1 MSSTAPVRVLL
12 VDDSAIM
19 RRLLMGVFETEAD
32 IEVVGTANNG
42 RMALERVEALKPD
55 IMILDVEM
63 PVLDG
68 LGTLKELRPH
78 WPRLPVIMF
87 SSLTERG
94 AAATLDALALGATD
108 YVTKPSHVSN
118 REEAEAIVRVQLVPL
133 VRSWGMISRTRRD
146 GATSSQSDTAPT
158 RLSVAPAG
166 SVPGTQLPLA
176 RPKPAR
182 EIVPPQAVV
191 VGSSTGGPNAL
202 TELIPMLPANLQVPV
217 FIVQHMPP
225 VFTKLLAERLDQRS
239 SLTVVE
245 AQPGMVAKPGQVFVA
260 PGGVHLVVRSRS
272 GEIVVDSD
280 DGPPE
285 NSVKPSVDVLFR
297 SAVEVWGGALL
308 GVVLT
313 GMGQD
318 GLLGAKRIVSAGG
331 RVVVQDEATSVVWGM
346 PGAIA
351 KENVASEILP
361 LHEIGLA
368 ITRYVNHVNQPILG
382 RHL

>member
-1 MSSTAPVRVLL
+1 MTNFRSSMGLSSPIRVLL
-12 VDDSAIM
+12 VDDSAVM

-32 IEVVGTANNG
+32 IEIVGTANNG
-42 RMALERVEALKPD
+42 RMALERLEALKPD
-55 IMILDVEM
+55 IMVLDVEM

-87 SSLTERG
+87 SSLTEKG

-118 REEAEAIVRVQLVPL
+118 REEAEAVVRVQLVPL
-133 VRSWGMISRTRRD
+133 IRSWGAISRTRRD
-146 GATSSQSDTAPT
+146 GAVPSRNAAPLAPT
-158 RLSVAPAG
+158 STEVVQP
-166 SVPGTQLPLA
+166 PIQLKPPREA
-176 RPKPAR
+176 IPPK
-182 EIVPPQAVV
+182 AVV
-191 VGSSTGGPNAL
+191 IGSSTGGPNAL
-202 TELIPMLPANLQVPV
+202 SELIPILPGGLQVPI

-225 VFTKLLAERLDQRS
+225 LFTKLLAERLDQRS
-239 SLTVVE
+239 SLSVVE
-245 AQPGMVAKPGQVFVA
+245 AQPGMTARAGQVYVA
-260 PGGVHLVVRSRS
+260 PGGVHLVVRSRA
-272 GEIVVDSD
+272 GEVIVDSD

-318 GLLGAKRIVSAGG
+318 GLLGARKIVSAGG

-351 KENVASEILP
+351 KENIATEVLP
-361 LHEIGLA
+361 LQEIGLA
-368 ITRYVNHVNQPILG
+368 ITRYVGQPVLG
-382 RHL
+382 RHS